1 MIKFKPMKQNILL
14 LLSFFVCSH
23 AFSQQSINQLILKKD
38 YLPVRENLLRQT
50 FSLQQRAIY
59 SAVLLNAFGNA
70 DSSMQIL
77 GRLEKSDD
85 IKDDTLAYLYYKTV
99 YDNYIKLFEYKNAF
113 EAGSA
118 LIQRYPQF
126 IDPNDLEDE
135 KEALKI
141 WQMVQSVPP
150 QKIHQPDKTNI
161 HFTKDKAN
169 LWNLPVA
176 NKDSSYDFVF
186 DSGAGISTITETYA
200 GLLGLKY
207 ITNATVSI
215 KSGITGIP
223 TLAKIARAESLRI
236 GDIEITNSLFLV
248 FPDSALSFA
257 NGAYSIN
264 GIIGFPIIKEMGTLY
279 MSENQLQVTKSQ
291 RANGAI
297 LNLAMDE
304 LKPVIYLSY
313 NGSLLPFT
321 FDFGAQSTMFSD
333 VFYKAFKPDF
343 QTNSVDTVLRVGGTS
358 GEKLMQVVRCPML
371 ELKCNNTV
379 IKLADAIVSKD
390 TLSTNADIYYGNI
403 GQDVIGQF
411 KIMIIDFKQSY
422 VKFE

>member
-1 MIKFKPMKQNILL
+1 MKRGILL
-14 LLSFFVCSH
+14 FLSFIVSVH

-38 YLPVRENLLRQT
+38 YLSVKESL
-50 FSLQQRAIY
+50 LQQQAPVLSGDQFAIY

-77 GRLEKSDD
+77 SRLERIDG

-99 YDNYIKLFEYKNAF
+99 YDNYIKLFEYKKAF
-113 EAGSA
+113 DAGTA
-118 LIQRYPQF
+118 LLQRYPQF
-126 IDPNDLEDE
+126 IDPGDLEDE

-141 WQMVQSVPP
+141 WQMVQNIPP
-150 QKIHQPDKTNI
+150 QKILQPDKTNI

-186 DSGAGISTITETYA
+186 DSGAGISTITDTYA

-207 ITNATVSI
+207 INNATVSI
-215 KSGITGIP
+215 RSGITGIP
-223 TLAKIARAESLRI
+223 TRAKMAYAESLRI

-248 FPDSALSFA
+248 FPDTALSFA
-257 NGAYSIN
+257 NGAYNIN
-264 GIIGFPIIKEMGTLY
+264 GIIGFPVIKEMGTLNF
-279 MSENQLQVTKSQ
+279 SENELEVTRS
-291 RANGAI
+291 RRENDPAP
-297 LNLAMDE
+297 NLAMDE

-313 NGSLLPFT
+313 KGGLLPFT

-333 VFYKAFKPDF
+333 VFYRSFKSDF
-343 QTNSVDTVLRVGGTS
+343 QTNCVDTVLRVGGTS
-358 GEKLMQVVRCPML
+358 GEKVMQVVKCPML
-371 ELKCNNTV
+371 ELKCNNAV
-379 IKLADAIVSKD
+379 IKLTDAIVSKD

-411 KIMIIDFKQSY
+411 KTMIIDFKQSY